1 MRKSSRCLALILA
14 AVMII
19 AMFPMTVSAA
29 TSKPGAVKISSFK
42 VDSVSQYTNTTTVRI
57 KWKRAKN
64 ATGYWV
70 YELQPN
76 GKWKV
81 LKKLGKNYVG
91 INISSVYAGQRG
103 FKVCAVRKVG
113 KKTYKGKFAV
123 KKKFIKS
130 PLDFEQICKLEGDAT
145 ESSSQID
152 DAGSVYS
159 LKVKGNSVDVSY
171 EFVGAPEEKPDANTA
186 FANIKSDMLKICK
199 TARLQHGVTG
209 VTVNVSLSYNGE
221 YLGSKTYK
229 E

>member
-1 MRKSSRCLALILA
+1 MRKSSKYLALILA
-14 AVMII
+14 AIMII

-29 TSKPGAVKISSFK
+29 SSKPGAVKISSFK
-42 VDSVSQYTNTTTVRI
+42 VDSVSPYTNTTTVRI

-113 KKTYKGKFAV
+113 KKTYYKGKFAV

-130 PLDFEQICKLEGDAT
+130 PLNFEELCKLEGAETSINKAYDDFTYSFSAVGNEVTYTYDLYAT
-145 ESSSQID
+145 
-152 DAGSVYS
+152 
-159 LKVKGNSVDVSY
+159 
-171 EFVGAPEEKPDANTA
+171 PDADTLKTVLSE
-186 FANIKSDMLKICK
+186 IKKEAVNLVKSAKKDG
-199 TARLQHGVTG
+199 GVKG
-209 VTVNVSLSYNGE
+209 VTVTAYVKNNGTILDTVI
-221 YLGSKTYK
+221 YP
-229 E
+229 

>member
-76 GKWKV
+76 GKWEV

-130 PLDFEQICKLEGDAT
+130 PLNFEELCKVEGVQT
-145 ESSSQID
+145 SSSESYEQFT
-152 DAGSVYS
+152 YS
-159 LKVKGNSVDVSY
+159 FSAKGNDVTY
-171 EFVGAPEEKPDANTA
+171 IYDFYAAPDADTLSSIHSE
-186 FANIKSDMLKICK
+186 IKKEAVNLVKNAK
-199 TARLQHGVTG
+199 KEGGVKG
-209 VTVNVSLSYNGE
+209 VTVTAYVKNNGTILDTIIYPE
-221 YLGSKTYK
+221 P
-229 E
+229 